1 MDKKK
6 ITIITGTGG
15 ALGTGHF
22 QRMCYLADS
31 LNCDKRY
38 SARLFIAEGKPEIP
52 GPLKDIVAVSLA
64 EKTDLIIRD
73 MRNSSEEDINILK
86 KKAPVLVIDDT
97 GQGRSIADYVID
109 LLPNPVDQSV
119 PEKMFLYGYNFISE
133 IKAMKTEVI
142 AKDIDV
148 AIYAGYKPDPDV
160 VESIMGAIPPD
171 ASVVLFSYGKPSLL
185 SEKKVPVDTGYTD
198 LLLRSRVL
206 ITHFGITMYEGD
218 LAGCRILAV
227 NPSQYHS
234 RLTSMVMDKLNVLPA
249 GEYENIDHKLL
260 YSEISHV
267 MKTAGFQIISKG
279 SIRERIN
286 IHFDYFTR
294 MFNSIINGGN

>member
-1 MDKKK
+1 MDKKN
-6 ITIITGTGG
+6 ITIITGAGG
-15 ALGTGHF
+15 TLGTGHF

-31 LNCDKRY
+31 LNQTGRFSVK
-38 SARLFIAEGKPEIP
+38 LFVAQGNPEIP
-52 GPLKDIVAVSLA
+52 DPLKDTVTESLP

-73 MRNSSEEDINILK
+73 MRDSSAEEITSLRK
-86 KKAPVLVIDDT
+86 RGPVLAIDDT
-97 GQGRSIADYVID
+97 GQGRALADHVID
-109 LLPNPVDQSV
+109 LLPNPVNQSV
-119 PEKMFLYGYNFISE
+119 PEKLFLYGYNFISE
-133 IKAMKTEVI
+133 IKTMKTEVI

-160 VESIMGAIPPD
+160 IESIRAAIPD
-171 ASVVLFSYGKPSLL
+171 NTSIVLFSYGRPSLL

-218 LAGCRILAV
+218 LAGCRIIAV
-227 NPSQYHS
+227 NPSAYHS
-234 RLTSMVMDKLNVLPA
+234 ELTGMVMDKLNVIPA
-249 GEYENIDHKLL
+249 GEYGNIDHKLV
-260 YSEISHV
+260 YNEITHTI
-267 MKTAGFQIISKG
+267 KTAGFQIISKG

-294 MFNSIINGGN
+294 RFDSIIR

>member
-1 MDKKK
+1 M

-31 LNCDKRY
+31 LNHTGRVHVK
-38 SARLFIAEGKPEIP
+38 LFIAEGTPDIP
-52 GPLKDIVAVSLA
+52 GPLKETVTDSIPDT
-64 EKTDLIIRD
+64 TDLVIRD
-73 MRNSSEEDINILK
+73 MRDSSAEEINSLK
-86 KKAPVLVIDDT
+86 KRGPVLVIDDT
-97 GQGRSIADYVID
+97 GPGRELADHVID
-109 LLPNPVDQSV
+109 LLPNPANRSI

-133 IKAMKTEVI
+133 INTMKTEVI

-148 AIYAGYKPDPDV
+148 AIYAGYKPDSDV
-160 VESIMGAIPPD
+160 VESIRGAIPAD
-171 ASVVLFSYGKPSLL
+171 ASVVLFAYGKPSVL
-185 SEKKVPVDTGYTD
+185 SEKKVPVDSGYTD

-227 NPSQYHS
+227 NPSPYHTE
-234 RLTSMVMDKLNVLPA
+234 LTGMIMGNLNVIPA
-249 GEYENIDHKLL
+249 GEYGSIDHKLIFN
-260 YSEISHV
+260 EIEHT

-294 MFNSIINGGN
+294 IFNNIIR